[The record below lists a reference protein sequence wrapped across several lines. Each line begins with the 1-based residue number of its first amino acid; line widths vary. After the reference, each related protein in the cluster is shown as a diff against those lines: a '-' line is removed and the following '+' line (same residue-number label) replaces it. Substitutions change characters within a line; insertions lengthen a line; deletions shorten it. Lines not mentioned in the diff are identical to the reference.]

1 MKVLLISAITEQV
14 NMHVLPLGLACIAA
28 SAEKAGHDVQS
39 LVFPVSGLAPHKVIG
54 TAVADFSPDVI
65 GISVRNIDDQNMAH
79 PKFFLPEV
87 RHILQ
92 CCRESSPSPIVLG
105 GAGYSI
111 FPQAALDYLGADF
124 GIQGEGEHAFAA
136 LLACLGEKG
145 DASGIPG
152 VYLRS
157 HAPSHPTRSFQ
168 NPSDLPLPLP
178 DRHLPM
184 PHCTEIPDLWV
195 PFQSRRGC
203 PMDCAYCSTATI
215 EGHTLRGHNPV
226 RAAATLS
233 QYASAGWNQL
243 YFVDNTFN
251 LPGGYAAALCREI
264 MRARLNLNWRCIL
277 YPWKVDDTL
286 ADAMAMAG
294 CTELSLGFES
304 GSRKILSQ
312 MNKRYTPEDV
322 RRISQILTKHGI
334 RQTGFL
340 LFGGPGETMETVEES
355 LDFADSLD
363 LDAIQV
369 TVGIRIYPHTR
380 LAQTAVAEGILQPDD
395 DLLFPRFYMVNGLE
409 EPLRKRVADWAQPR
423 PHCIM

>member
-1 MKVLLISAITEQV
+1 MKILMISAITEQV
-14 NMHVLPLGLACIAA
+14 NMHVLPLGLACVAA
-28 SAEKAGHDVQS
+28 AAEKAGHDVRT
-39 LVFPVSGLAPHKVIG
+39 LTFPVPGLAPHKAIG

-87 RHILQ
+87 RHIIQ
-92 CCRESSPSPIVLG
+92 CCRESSSAPIVLG

-111 FPQAALDYLGADF
+111 FPQAALDYLDADY
-124 GIQGEGEHAFAA
+124 GIQGQGEHALVA
-136 LLACLGEKG
+136 LLACLEEKG

-152 VYLRS
+152 VYLRG
-157 HAPSHPTRSFQ
+157 HTPLHPTRGSQ
-168 NPSDLPLPLP
+168 NLSGLPMPLPG
-178 DRHLPM
+178 RHLPM
-184 PHCTEIPDLWV
+184 PHRAEIADLWV

-203 PMDCAYCSTATI
+203 PMDCAYCSTAAI
-215 EGHTLRGHNPV
+215 EGHTIRGHDPV
-226 RAAATLS
+226 RIAATLAK
-233 QYASAGWNQL
+233 YASAGWNQL

-264 MRARLNLNWRCIL
+264 MRAKLNLNWRCIL
-277 YPWKVDDTL
+277 YPWKVDHAL
-286 ADAMAMAG
+286 AHAMAMAG

-304 GSRKILSQ
+304 GSRKILSR

-322 RRISQILTKHGI
+322 RRISKILTEHGI

-363 LDAIQV
+363 LDAIKI

-380 LAQTAVAEGILQPDD
+380 LAQTAVVEGMLQPAD
-395 DLLFPRFYMVNGLE
+395 DLLFPRFYMVKGLE
-409 EPLRKRVADWAQPR
+409 EPLRKRVGDWVQSH